1 MGAEGKVFST
11 LRIFSPDP
19 MAIRFAMSRLALPLL
34 LLLIAWMLALAL
46 WRPSLAHNDEA
57 YVVWAIRTH
66 DLPGLV
72 ATEIRLDGQPPL
84 YPILLWGIQR
94 IPPFRTI
101 PMLYFASLI
110 PAFLFYSLMF
120 RLARAL
126 GDPYA
131 ERLAGMLIAFNPF
144 ALNAMLFLRAYGLTL
159 MLTALTLY
167 LAVRADRRPTPGR
180 ALLWGLSG
188 LCLFFTFYYG
198 AFLIAATTLWLL
210 RRPHERARW
219 ISAALGVGIPGLAAA
234 IWSAFALHPAIAIVI
249 RHQGSP
255 GIHPG
260 PLEMLLNLWLTMWVG
275 WAADA
280 RFALMAGSVF
290 GVLLLSAIG
299 WAVRRGRS
307 VSGWLSMG
315 MAVPLA
321 GFLIGGWRYNFFA
334 ARYAVVALPALW
346 LGIALLLARAP
357 RRLRAAFLGLAGLVG
372 LIGLSRTIAAYT
384 QLPENNPWYTELA
397 VFLREH
403 AAPGDVVI
411 VQAPWHY
418 QALLMHGPD
427 LPWRLFD
434 LNEEARW
441 RAALRDRSVVW
452 FLGVPAYRGNWAP
465 VEEALAGWIRE
476 EVQQWPLPADAA
488 LIRYVPPV
496 ETPIWRPIGAR
507 FESGLIVEAAALD
520 RDGPP
525 GILRVGLQ
533 IRASERISQS
543 YTLFVHLLD
552 PAGRWITGSDA
563 EPPVPTPALEPGA
576 SITLWRALEV
586 PPWLPA
592 GVYRVTAGW
601 YPTGSGGWPRLR
613 TVEGADT
620 ASLGEIA
627 LHPRPLFPGH
637 PRGPPCG
644 DLSIETI
651 HVTRLPRYRQE
662 GPDIFPEPGSP
673 DRIRVEVR
681 AQAWKGEIAP
691 PDISVEADTGAHPLA
706 RVAPPFPDL
715 HYGDGSSTRWI
726 YEGELPPQS
735 ATIALQLKC
744 SGVSVRVPV
753 ITMARRRW
761 SWNYSWIFW
770 NRMP

>member
-1 MGAEGKVFST
+1 MNRSKW
-11 LRIFSPDP
+11 
-19 MAIRFAMSRLALPLL
+19 LAVGS
-34 LLLIAWMLALAL
+34 LLIAWMLALAL

-57 YVVWAIRTH
+57 YVVWAVRTH

-110 PAFLFYSLMF
+110 PAFLFYPLMF

-280 RFALMAGSVF
+280 RFALTAGSVF
-290 GVLLLSAIG
+290 GVLLLGAIG
-299 WAVRRGRS
+299 WAARRGRS

-576 SITLWRALEV
+576 PITLWRALEV

-620 ASLGEIA
+620 ALLGEIS
-627 LHPRPLFPGH
+627 LQPRRSFPGR
-637 PRGPPCG
+637 PWGQRCG
-644 DLSIETI
+644 GFRMEEISISRLSA
-651 HVTRLPRYRQE
+651 YRQE
-662 GPDIFPEPGSP
+662 GPHIFAEPGHP
-673 DRIRVEVR
+673 DRLLASLTISNLGGKGSPPTIVVKTEEGVFPLQRILPPHPDVEY
-681 AQAWKGEIAP
+681 P
-691 PDISVEADTGAHPLA
+691 TGS
-706 RVAPPFPDL
+706 R
-715 HYGDGSSTRWI
+715 SRWT
-726 YEGELPPQS
+726 YQGELPPQS
-735 ATIALQLKC
+735 ETRELYVAC
-744 SGVSVRVPV
+744 PNGDVRLVAW
-753 ITMARRRW
+753 TRSRRRD
-761 SWNYSWIFW
+761 SWNYSWILW